1 MAALHG
7 ISGAGAA
14 HSRRRRETLPEN
26 QVFEDYDEVQAEG
39 TARRRPGGIV
49 MITAAQCRSA
59 RALIGW
65 SLAKLA
71 TAAAVTESELDN
83 FELERQPPSIGVAE
97 AVEAAFAGV
106 GVTFSDDGDIRLRPA
121 DAVGAGR
128 AGA

>member
-1 MAALHG
+1 
-7 ISGAGAA
+7 
-14 HSRRRRETLPEN
+14 
-26 QVFEDYDEVQAEG
+26 
-39 TARRRPGGIV
+39 

-71 TAAAVTESELDN
+71 TAAVVTEGELDD
-83 FELERQPPSIGVAE
+83 FELERGPPRIAFAE

-106 GVTFSDDGDIRLRPA
+106 GVTFSDDGEIHLRPA
-121 DAVGAGR
+121 DAVGAGM

>member
-1 MAALHG
+1 
-7 ISGAGAA
+7 
-14 HSRRRRETLPEN
+14 
-26 QVFEDYDEVQAEG
+26 
-39 TARRRPGGIV
+39 

-71 TAAAVTESELDN
+71 TAAAVTESELDD
-83 FELERQPPSIGVAE
+83 FELERRPPRTGFAE

-121 DAVGAGR
+121 AAGTGMGGA
-128 AGA
+128 